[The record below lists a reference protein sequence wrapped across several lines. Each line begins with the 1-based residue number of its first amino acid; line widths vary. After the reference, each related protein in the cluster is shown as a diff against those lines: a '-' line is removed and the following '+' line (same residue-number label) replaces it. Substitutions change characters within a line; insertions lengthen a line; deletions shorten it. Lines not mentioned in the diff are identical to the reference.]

1 MHINDM
7 GKLQSRVVRTAQQL
21 LDLLAQFPMVNPS
34 QSDAA
39 DLDIVKLFNQIRS
52 KYKMLCALA
61 GARSY
66 LRTDAAKS
74 ETLAVR
80 ASSTDDPDSES
91 SSISKKQPV
100 WRIDNVHDSLEAST
114 DF

>member
-1 MHINDM
+1 
-7 GKLQSRVVRTAQQL
+7 
-21 LDLLAQFPMVNPS
+21 MVNPS

-80 ASSTDDPDSES
+80 AGDPDSES